1 MKVYIV
7 TRGSY
12 SDYHIEAVFLSKEK
26 AEYYV
31 KYNSG
36 SYYDTPYIEE
46 YDTEDENYDV
56 SKEGYVKAFICFE
69 HYYNPK
75 NYYKYEISE
84 SGTSVHFTEY
94 KGDSITRIEPW
105 GNKGIQITIERYF
118 IENKEYGKDLSFYED
133 RIHKI
138 AHDLIAE
145 INNYLTEGCS
155 YKDIVKIYAN
165 EEAVNND

>member
-46 YDTEDENYDV
+46 HDTEDENYDV
-56 SKEGYVKAFICFE
+56 SKQGYVKASTCFE
-69 HYYNPK
+69 HYFNPK

-84 SGTSVHFTEY
+84 SGESVHFTEY

-118 IENKEYGKDLSFYED
+118 IENKEYGKDLSSYED
-133 RIHKI
+133 KIHKI
-138 AHDLIAE
+138 AHDIIAE
-145 INNYLTEGCS
+145 INNYLAEGYS
-155 YKDIVKIYAN
+155 YTDIIKIYTSK
-165 EEAVNND
+165 EEVNND